1 MKGEYFLLFFFLSS
15 SLPPFHFLISGGAL
29 YLSLRRVVM
38 QELCALLLEFPLL
51 LFLVSVVESSLLDSW
66 LDAVLELNSGS
77 RKQSTEELCVS
88 VLLADTL

>member
-1 MKGEYFLLFFFLSS
+1 
-15 SLPPFHFLISGGAL
+15 
-29 YLSLRRVVM
+29 VVM